1 MRARIAA
8 TVLLLLGA
16 LFPWHS
22 VLAADVMVGDE
33 VVFRV
38 ADPAQAE
45 ALTRRLAELLDAG
58 GAPWKIRAGK
68 HEGKIALLWGDA
80 LILVVTADLAKAN
93 GSTPTALAEV
103 WAENLRNLVRQGML
117 RLDRDRIELPV
128 GGEALVRVTGLAR
141 GALEATEPSG
151 GVELSVDDAAGSVLL
166 RGRSV
171 GRTRVEITRGRGRAT
186 VWVHVKDLAG
196 RLPAELAV
204 DVTGRPAPGGM
215 VAQAALTAAATQAKI
230 NPGCRLQ
237 LDAGVLDL
245 PPIPE
250 GDTCRFSVPVG
261 IVGGED
267 YFPVHG
273 SVPVVVRNLPLP
285 PLESNL
291 LLVSNRPE
299 RLTQDGI
306 LLEYT
311 FSHKE
316 PTRLMYSHLNE
327 SRARRNLWV
336 NLLNPTPEPVR
347 LVVSWTWAGP
357 ERNEVHVGQ
366 TSARRFLEALGS
378 QAGYV
383 VTLPPRSALEL
394 AAHDM
399 QPKALVSGFATFRIL
414 EGEQLKVEVRTALA
428 PSRNDGSKL
437 PHLGAPFNPFKIHP
451 HGVFAQP
458 YFETEAEFVAGG
470 QPAVMRYGESPW
482 LIDFETG
489 LPNTGNF
496 GVLYKMLVDLRN
508 PDSQPRRVGLYFN
521 PVAGPAGGTFLF
533 QGKVYQAPFRRVQ
546 DEALVTEIEL
556 APGETR
562 TVEVVTFPEAS
573 SNYPAQVE
581 FRDGGPAPSAS
592 GSPSMPSPGGGA
604 QGGRL

>member
-16 LFPWHS
+16 LFPWHA
-22 VLAADVMVGDE
+22 VLAADVMVGDQ

-38 ADPAQAE
+38 EDPAQAE
-45 ALTRRLAELLDAG
+45 ALTRRLAELLEAG
-58 GAPWKIRAGK
+58 GAPWKIRSGK
-68 HEGKIALLWGDA
+68 QEGKIALLWGDA

-103 WAENLRNLVRQGML
+103 WAENLRKVVRQGML

-141 GALEATEPSG
+141 GTLEATEPSG
-151 GVELSVDDAAGSVLL
+151 GVEVSVDDANGVVAL
-166 RGRSV
+166 RGRAV
-171 GRTRVEITRGRGRAT
+171 GRTRVEIVRGRGRAT

-215 VAQAALTAAATQAKI
+215 VAQAALTAAATQARI

-237 LDAGVLDL
+237 LDAGALDL
-245 PPIPE
+245 PSIPE

-273 SVPVVVRNLPLP
+273 TVPVVVRNLPLP

-306 LLEYT
+306 LLDYT
-311 FSHKE
+311 FTHKE

-336 NLLNPTPEPVR
+336 NLLNPTSEPVR

-378 QAGYV
+378 
-383 VTLPPRSALEL
+383 
-394 AAHDM
+394 
-399 QPKALVSGFATFRIL
+399 GFATFRIL
-414 EGEQLKVEVRTALA
+414 EGEELKVEVRTALA

-458 YFETEAEFVAGG
+458 FFETEAEFVAGG

-521 PVAGPAGGTFLF
+521 PVAGPAGGTFLLE
-533 QGKVYQAPFRRVQ
+533 GKVYQAPFRRVRN
-546 DEALVTEIEL
+546 EALVTEIEL

-581 FRDGGPAPSAS
+581 FRDGGPASSAS
-592 GSPSMPSPGGGA
+592 GSSSPPMASPGGGA
-604 QGGRL
+604 GEDGP